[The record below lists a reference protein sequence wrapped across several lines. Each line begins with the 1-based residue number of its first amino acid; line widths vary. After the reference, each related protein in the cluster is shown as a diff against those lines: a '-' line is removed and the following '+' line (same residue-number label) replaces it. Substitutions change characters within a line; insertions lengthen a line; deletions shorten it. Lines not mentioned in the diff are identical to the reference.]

1 MPPYFRYTQPRRKAG
16 RLVVEVKV
24 ISTHMIPSKII
35 LIAIAAAGVAA
46 TSAAAQ
52 SQSADEYQQRQS
64 DLVELASVF
73 GEMHHIRR
81 TCAPRI
87 EGDVWRDRMK
97 RLVDLEQPGAE
108 ARERMVKRFNEGYR
122 NAGDH
127 FPVCDRRARDHAA
140 ARAIFAR
147 RIVDRLSA
155 PLRQAAREAD
165 GPLLL
170 TIPQDA
176 D

>member
-1 MPPYFRYTQPRRKAG
+1 MSLLFCIRTVWIKRCLA
-16 RLVVEVKV
+16 
-24 ISTHMIPSKII
+24 
-35 LIAIAAAGVAA
+35 AIVSAVAVTA
-46 TSAAAQ
+46 SAAAQ

-81 TCAPRI
+81 SCAPRI

-97 RLVDLEQPGAE
+97 RLVDLEQPGAD

-127 FPVCDRRARDHAA
+127 FPVCDRGARDHAA
-140 ARAIFAR
+140 ARAVFAR

-155 PLRQAAREAD
+155 PLRQATRDAE

>member
-1 MPPYFRYTQPRRKAG
+1 MLIMATRTI
-16 RLVVEVKV
+16 VVACAMSVF
-24 ISTHMIPSKII
+24 S
-35 LIAIAAAGVAA
+35 L
-46 TSAAAQ
+46 SAAAQ
-52 SQSADEYQQRQS
+52 SQTADDYQQRQS

-87 EGDVWRDRMK
+87 EGDIWRDRMK
-97 RLVDLEQPGAE
+97 RLVELEQPGAE

-155 PLRQAAREAD
+155 PLRQAAREED
-165 GPLLL
+165 GALLF
-170 TIPQDA
+170 TFPQETE
-176 D
+176 